1 MYQINTNVVR
11 EGLNDIK
18 RVIKE
23 LMKKYDESLPQL
35 DKLINDIN
43 NTREF
48 YVTTLND
55 KIRFYDSE
63 KIQFVYI
70 YIILSYIG

>member
-1 MYQINTNVVR
+1 
-11 EGLNDIK
+11 
-18 RVIKE
+18 
-23 LMKKYDESLPQL
+23 MKKYDESLPQL
-35 DKLINDIN
+35 EKLITDIN

-48 YVTTLND
+48 YVNTLNE

-70 YIILSYIG
+70 FIIIIYLFIRLNNVDIK

>member
-1 MYQINTNVVR
+1 M
-11 EGLNDIK
+11 NDIK

-35 DKLINDIN
+35 EKLITDIN

-48 YVTTLND
+48 YVNTLNE

-70 YIILSYIG
+70 FIIIIYLLIRLNNVDIK

>member
-1 MYQINTNVVR
+1 
-11 EGLNDIK
+11 
-18 RVIKE
+18 
-23 LMKKYDESLPQL
+23 MKKYDESLPQL
-35 DKLINDIN
+35 EKLITDIN

-48 YVTTLND
+48 YVNTLNE

-70 YIILSYIG
+70 YIYLLL

>member
-1 MYQINTNVVR
+1 
-11 EGLNDIK
+11 
-18 RVIKE
+18 
-23 LMKKYDESLPQL
+23 MKKYDESLPQL
-35 DKLINDIN
+35 EKLITDIN

-48 YVTTLND
+48 YVNTLNE

-70 YIILSYIG
+70 FIIIIYLLIRLNNVDIK